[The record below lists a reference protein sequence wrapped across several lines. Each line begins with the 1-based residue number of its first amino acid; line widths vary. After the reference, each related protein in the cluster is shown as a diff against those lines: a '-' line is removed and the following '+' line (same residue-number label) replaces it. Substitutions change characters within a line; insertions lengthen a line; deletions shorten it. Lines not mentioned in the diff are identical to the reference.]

1 MAFAHHSAGMA
12 TDEPTL
18 ADHPGWWVEARCSCG
33 RCTHIPVTML
43 LREWR
48 RETEFTQ
55 IARRLRCRTCSRRP
69 IAVELVEDIQAG
81 AKGTRTAPGPRIS
94 LLP

>member
-1 MAFAHHSAGMA
+1 MSEDIILG
-12 TDEPTL
+12 
-18 ADHPGWWVEARCSCG
+18 DHDGWWVEARCACG
-33 RCTHIPVTML
+33 RCTQIPVKIL

-55 IARRLRCRTCSRRP
+55 IARRLRCRACGKRP
-69 IAVELVEDIQAG
+69 AAVDLVEDIQAG
-81 AKGTRTAPGPRIS
+81 AKGTGTAPSRRID